1 MALEDYR
8 AVAMRCN
15 RCSYCKW
22 IPQDRIKSWEFA
34 KGCPSVDYRYF
45 HAYSGGGR
53 MVALLSL
60 TDGRSEITDEL
71 KDVVFECTLCGNCDV
86 SCKVCRYDMWILD
99 GAREFRYQLNQKGVV
114 PDAYPGV
121 IAKLRETGNMAGA
134 PQAKRADW
142 AEGLGLK
149 KLAAPGAV
157 GGAGPAGESGVV
169 DKTDVLFHAGC
180 LYSFNPALRNAV
192 RASARVL
199 AKGGL
204 GFAVDSDEGCCGGK
218 AYDMG
223 YRDDFQTAARANLEK
238 WAAAGVK
245 TLVTPCA
252 TCFWTFK
259 RLYPE
264 SDAARSGTP
273 VPEVLH
279 TTQVADRLIKEGKLQ
294 LTKRVDMKV
303 TYHDPCHLG
312 RQGEDHVP
320 WDGKEAKIFGQAVV
334 YDPPRPRYNG
344 AFGVYEPPRDV
355 LKAIPGVELV
365 EMERNREAAWC
376 CGGGGAVPQAYP
388 DFADFTAAK
397 RLDEARTTGAE
408 AIATACSSCNRI
420 LGGAKASDGTT
431 MKAIDVLELVEQAL

>member
-8 AVAMRCN
+8 PVAMRCN

-34 KGCPSVDYRYF
+34 KGCPSVDYRHF

-53 MVALLSL
+53 MVALMSL
-60 TDGRSEITDEL
+60 VDGRSEISDEL
-71 KDVVFECTLCGNCDV
+71 VDVVYECTLCGQCDV

-99 GAREFRYQLNQKGVV
+99 GAREFRHYLNQKGVV
-114 PDAYPGV
+114 PPAYPGV

-134 PQAKRADW
+134 PQATRNDW
-142 AEGLGLK
+142 ADGLGLK
-149 KLAAPGAV
+149 KLAAPGAAA
-157 GGAGPAGESGVV
+157 GAGTV
-169 DKTDVLFHAGC
+169 DKAEVLFHAGC
-180 LYSFNPALRNAV
+180 LYSFNPALRGAV
-192 RASARVL
+192 QAAARVL
-199 AKGGL
+199 TKGGL
-204 GFAVDSDEGCCGGK
+204 DFALDSDEGCCGGK

-223 YRDDFQTAARANLEK
+223 YRDDFAAAAEANLKK

-245 TLVTPCA
+245 TIVTPCA

-259 RLYPE
+259 RLYPKVAG
-264 SDAARSGTP
+264 DDYGI
-273 VPEVLH
+273 EVLH

-294 LTKRVDMKV
+294 LTKPVPMKV

-312 RQGEDHVP
+312 RQGEDYVP
-320 WDGKEAKIFGQAVV
+320 WNGKETKIYGQAVV

-355 LKAIPGVELV
+355 LKAIPGLELV
-365 EMERNREAAWC
+365 EMERTKEAAWC
-376 CGGGGAVPQAYP
+376 CGGGGAAPQAYP

-397 RLDEARTTGAE
+397 RLDEAKTTGAE

-420 LGGAKASDGTT
+420 LGSAAASDGTT

>member
-34 KGCPSVDYRYF
+34 KGCPSVDYRHF

-53 MVALLSL
+53 MIALLSH
-60 TDGRSEITDEL
+60 TDERSEITDEL
-71 KDVVFECTLCGNCDV
+71 KDVVFECTLCGQCDV

-99 GAREFRYQLNQKGVV
+99 GAREFRYYLNQKGVV
-114 PDAYPGV
+114 PEAYPAV
-121 IAKLRETGNMAGA
+121 IAKLRESRNMAGA
-134 PQAKRADW
+134 PQAKRVDW
-142 AEGLGLK
+142 ADGLGLK
-149 KLAAPGAV
+149 KLAAPGAA
-157 GGAGPAGESGVV
+157 AGPDTV
-169 DKTDVLFHAGC
+169 DKADVLFHAGC
-180 LYSFNPALRNAV
+180 LYSFNPALRNV
-192 RASARVL
+192 VQASARVL

-204 GFAVDSDEGCCGGK
+204 DFAIDSDEGCCGGK

-223 YRDDFQTAARANLEK
+223 YRDDFEAAAKANLAK

-245 TLVTPCA
+245 TIVTPCA
-252 TCFWTFK
+252 TCFWTFN
-259 RLYPE
+259 RLYPQV
-264 SDAARSGTP
+264 DGAAHDI
-273 VPEVLH
+273 EVLH
-279 TTQVADRLIKEGKLQ
+279 TTQVADRLIKEGKLK
-294 LTKRVDMKV
+294 LTKPVPMKV

-320 WDGKEAKIFGQAVV
+320 WDGKEAKIFGQVVV

-355 LKAIPGVELV
+355 LKAIPGLELV
-365 EMERNREAAWC
+365 EMERTKEAAWC

-397 RLDEARTTGAE
+397 RLDEAQTTGAE

-420 LGGAKASDGTT
+420 LGSAKASDGTT

>member
-8 AVAMRCN
+8 ADAMRCN

-34 KGCPSVDYRYF
+34 KGCPSVDYRHF

-53 MVALLSL
+53 LVALLSL

-71 KDVVFECTLCGNCDV
+71 VDVVYECTLCGQCDV
-86 SCKVCRYDMWILD
+86 SCKVCRYDMHPLS
-99 GAREFRYQLNQKGVV
+99 GAKEFRHYLNQKGVV
-114 PDAYPGV
+114 PPAYPGV

-142 AEGLGLK
+142 ADGLGLK
-149 KLAAPGAV
+149 KLAGPGAA
-157 GGAGPAGESGVV
+157 AGPDTV
-169 DKTDVLFHAGC
+169 DKAEVLFHAGC
-180 LYSFNPALRNAV
+180 LYSFNPGLRSAV
-192 RASARVL
+192 QAAAKVL
-199 AKGGL
+199 AAGGL
-204 GFAVDSDEGCCGGK
+204 DFALDSDEGCCGGK

-223 YRDDFQTAARANLEK
+223 YRDDFEAASKANLAK

-245 TLVTPCA
+245 TVVTPCA

-259 RLYPE
+259 RLYPKVAGE
-264 SDAARSGTP
+264 SYGI
-273 VPEVLH
+273 EVLH
-279 TTQVADRLIKEGKLQ
+279 TTQVADRLIKEGKLK
-294 LTKRVDMKV
+294 LTKPVPMKV

-312 RQGEDHVP
+312 RQGEDYVP
-320 WDGKEAKIFGQAVV
+320 WDGKETKIYGQAVV

-355 LKAIPGVELV
+355 LRAIPGLELV
-365 EMERNREAAWC
+365 EMERTKEAAWC

-388 DFADFTAAK
+388 DFSAFTASK
-397 RLDEARTTGAE
+397 RLDEAQTTGAE

-420 LGGAKASDGTT
+420 LGGAQASDGTT
-431 MKAIDVLELVEQAL
+431 MKAIDVLELVELAL

>member
-8 AVAMRCN
+8 ADGMRCN

-34 KGCPSVDYRYF
+34 KGCPSVDYRHF

-53 MVALLSL
+53 LIAILSL
-60 TDGRSEITDEL
+60 TDGRSEISDEMV
-71 KDVVFECTLCGNCDV
+71 DVAYECTLCGQCDV
-86 SCKVCRYDMWILD
+86 SCKVCRYDMHPLSA
-99 GAREFRYQLNQKGVV
+99 AREFRYYLNQKGVV
-114 PDAYPGV
+114 PEAYPEV
-121 IAKLRETGNMAGA
+121 IGKLRASRNMAGA
-134 PQAKRADW
+134 PQATRTDW
-142 AEGLGLK
+142 ADGLGLK
-149 KLAAPGAV
+149 KLAAPGAAAD
-157 GGAGPAGESGVV
+157 GGTV
-169 DKTDVLFHAGC
+169 DKAEVLFHAGC
-180 LYSFNPALRNAV
+180 LYSFNPALRGAV
-192 RASARVL
+192 QAAARVL
-199 AKGGL
+199 TKGGL
-204 GFAVDSDEGCCGGK
+204 DFVLDSDEACCGGK

-223 YRDDFQTAARANLEK
+223 YRDDFTATAEANLEK

-245 TLVTPCA
+245 TIVTPCA

-259 RLYPE
+259 RLYPQVAG
-264 SDAARSGTP
+264 DGYGI
-273 VPEVLH
+273 EVLH
-279 TTQVADRLIKEGKLQ
+279 TVQVADTLIKEGKLQ
-294 LTKRVDMKV
+294 LAKPVPMKV

-312 RQGEDHVP
+312 RQGEDYVP
-320 WDGKEAKIFGQAVV
+320 WDGEEAKIYGQIVV

-365 EMERNREAAWC
+365 EMERTKEAAWC

-388 DFADFTAAK
+388 DFSAFTAAK
-397 RLDEARTTGAE
+397 RLDEAKSTGAE

-420 LGGAKASDGTT
+420 LGSAAASDGST

>member
-8 AVAMRCN
+8 ADAMRCN

-22 IPQDRIKSWEFA
+22 VPQDRIKSWEFA
-34 KGCPSVDYRYF
+34 KGCPSVDYRHF

-60 TDGRSEITDEL
+60 TDGRSGITDEL
-71 KDVVFECTLCGNCDV
+71 VDVVYECTLCGNCDV
-86 SCKVCRYDMWILD
+86 SCKVCRYDMHILS
-99 GAREFRYQLNQKGVV
+99 GAKEFRYYLNQKGVV
-114 PDAYPGV
+114 PAAYPGV
-121 IAKLRETGNMAGA
+121 IAKLRDTGNMAGA

-149 KLAAPGAV
+149 TL
-157 GGAGPAGESGVV
+157 GAGT
-169 DKTDVLFHAGC
+169 DKAEVLFHAGC
-180 LYSFNPALRNAV
+180 LYSFNPALWNV
-192 RASARVL
+192 VQASARVL

-204 GFAVDSDEGCCGGK
+204 DFVIDSDEGCCGGK

-223 YRDDFQTAARANLEK
+223 YRDDFETAAKANLEK
-238 WAAAGVK
+238 WAAAGVR
-245 TLVTPCA
+245 TIVTPCA

-259 RLYPE
+259 RLYPQVAGDDHGLE
-264 SDAARSGTP
+264 I
-273 VPEVLH
+273 LH
-279 TTQVADRLIKEGKLQ
+279 TTQVADRLIKEGKLE
-294 LTKRVDMKV
+294 LTKPVNMKV

-312 RQGEDHVP
+312 RQGEDYVP
-320 WDGKEAKIFGQAVV
+320 WHGEEAKIFGQAVV
-334 YDPPRPRYNG
+334 YDPPRPRYSG

-365 EMERNREAAWC
+365 EMERTKEAAWC

-397 RLDEARTTGAE
+397 RLDEGQTTGAE

-420 LGGAKASDGTT
+420 LGSAKASDGGT
-431 MKAIDVLELVEQAL
+431 MKTIDVLELVEQAL

>member
-8 AVAMRCN
+8 ADAMRCN

-22 IPQDRIKSWEFA
+22 VPQDRIKSWEFA
-34 KGCPSVDYRYF
+34 KGCPSVDYRHF

-60 TDGRSEITDEL
+60 TDGRSGITDEL
-71 KDVVFECTLCGNCDV
+71 VDVVYECTLCGNCDV
-86 SCKVCRYDMWILD
+86 SCKVCRYDMHILS
-99 GAREFRYQLNQKGVV
+99 GAKEFRYYLNQKGIV
-114 PDAYPGV
+114 PAAYPGV
-121 IAKLRETGNMAGA
+121 IAKLRDTGNMAGA

-149 KLAAPGAV
+149 TL
-157 GGAGPAGESGVV
+157 GAGT
-169 DKTDVLFHAGC
+169 DKAEVLFHAGC
-180 LYSFNPALRNAV
+180 LYSFNPALWNV
-192 RASARVL
+192 VQASARVL

-204 GFAVDSDEGCCGGK
+204 DFVIDSDEGCCGGK

-223 YRDDFQTAARANLEK
+223 YRDDFETAAKANLEK
-238 WAAAGVK
+238 WAAAGVR
-245 TLVTPCA
+245 TIVTPCA

-259 RLYPE
+259 RLYPQVAGDDHGLE
-264 SDAARSGTP
+264 I
-273 VPEVLH
+273 LH
-279 TTQVADRLIKEGKLQ
+279 TTQVADRLIKEGKLE
-294 LTKRVDMKV
+294 LTKPVNMKV

-312 RQGEDHVP
+312 RQGEDYVP
-320 WDGKEAKIFGQAVV
+320 WHGEEAKIFGQAVV
-334 YDPPRPRYNG
+334 YDPPRPRYSG

-365 EMERNREAAWC
+365 EMERTKEAAWC

-397 RLDEARTTGAE
+397 RLDEAQTTGAE

-420 LGGAKASDGTT
+420 LGSAKASDGGT
-431 MKAIDVLELVEQAL
+431 MKTIDVLELVEQAL

>member
-22 IPQDRIKSWEFA
+22 VPQDRIKSWEFA
-34 KGCPSVDYRYF
+34 KGCPSVDYRHF

-60 TDGRSEITDEL
+60 TDGRSGITDEL
-71 KDVVFECTLCGNCDV
+71 VDVVYECTLCGNCDV
-86 SCKVCRYDMWILD
+86 SCKVCRYDMHILS
-99 GAREFRYQLNQKGVV
+99 GAKEFRYYLNQKGVV
-114 PDAYPGV
+114 PAAYPGV
-121 IAKLRETGNMAGA
+121 IAKLRDTGNMAGA

-149 KLAAPGAV
+149 TL
-157 GGAGPAGESGVV
+157 GAGT
-169 DKTDVLFHAGC
+169 DKAEVLFHAGC
-180 LYSFNPALRNAV
+180 LYSFNPALWNV
-192 RASARVL
+192 VQASARVL

-204 GFAVDSDEGCCGGK
+204 DFVIDSDEGCCGGK

-223 YRDDFQTAARANLEK
+223 YRDDFETAAKANLEK
-238 WAAAGVK
+238 WAAAGVR
-245 TLVTPCA
+245 TIVTPCA

-259 RLYPE
+259 RLYPQVAGDDHGLE
-264 SDAARSGTP
+264 I
-273 VPEVLH
+273 LH
-279 TTQVADRLIKEGKLQ
+279 TTQVADRLIKEGKLE
-294 LTKRVDMKV
+294 LTKPVNMKV

-312 RQGEDHVP
+312 RQGEDYVP
-320 WDGKEAKIFGQAVV
+320 WHGEEAKIFGQAVV
-334 YDPPRPRYNG
+334 YDPPRPRYSG

-365 EMERNREAAWC
+365 EMERTKEAAWC

-397 RLDEARTTGAE
+397 RLDEAQTTGAE

-420 LGGAKASDGTT
+420 LGSAKASDGGT
-431 MKAIDVLELVEQAL
+431 MKTIDVLELVEQAL

>member
-34 KGCPSVDYRYF
+34 KGCPSVDYRHF
-45 HAYSGGGR
+45 HAFSGGGR

-71 KDVVFECTLCGNCDV
+71 KDVVFECTLCGQCDV

-99 GAREFRYQLNQKGVV
+99 GAREFRYYLNQKGVV
-114 PDAYPGV
+114 PDAYPGI
-121 IAKLRETGNMAGA
+121 IAKLRDSGNMAGA

-142 AEGLGLK
+142 TEGLGLK
-149 KLAAPGAV
+149 RLAAPGA
-157 GGAGPAGESGVV
+157 AGPGTVAKAE
-169 DKTDVLFHAGC
+169 VLFHAGC
-180 LYSFNPALRNAV
+180 LYSFNPTLRSV
-192 RASARVL
+192 VQASARVL

-204 GFAVDSDEGCCGGK
+204 DFAVDGDERCCGGK

-223 YRDDFQTAARANLEK
+223 YRDDFAASAKANLER
-238 WAAAGVK
+238 WSEAGVK
-245 TLVTPCA
+245 TIVTPCA

-264 SDAARSGTP
+264 VAATAGYP
-273 VPEVLH
+273 VQVPEVLH
-279 TTQVADRLIKEGKLQ
+279 TTQVADRLIKEGALR
-294 LTKRVDMKV
+294 LTKTVPMKV

-312 RQGEDHVP
+312 RQGEDYVP
-320 WDGKEAKIFGQAVV
+320 WDGKETKIFGQAVV

-344 AFGVYEPPRDV
+344 AWGVYEPPRDV
-355 LKAIPGVELV
+355 LRAIPGLELV
-365 EMERNREAAWC
+365 EMERTKEAAWC

-388 DFADFTAAK
+388 DFADFTASK
-397 RLDEARTTGAE
+397 RLDEAKTTGAD

-420 LGGAKASDGTT
+420 LGSAAASDGTT
-431 MKAIDVLELVEQAL
+431 MQAIDVLELVERAL

>member
-34 KGCPSVDYRYF
+34 KGCPSVDYRHF

-53 MVALLSL
+53 MIALLSH
-60 TDGRSEITDEL
+60 TDGRGEITDEL
-71 KDVVFECTLCGNCDV
+71 KDVVFECTLCGQCDV

-99 GAREFRYQLNQKGVV
+99 GAREFRYYLNQKGVV
-114 PDAYPGV
+114 PDAYPAV
-121 IAKLRETGNMAGA
+121 ITKLRESRNMAGA
-134 PQAKRADW
+134 SQATRAGW
-142 AEGLGLK
+142 ADGLGLK
-149 KLAAPGAV
+149 KLAAPGAA
-157 GGAGPAGESGVV
+157 AGPDTVEKADVV
-169 DKTDVLFHAGC
+169 FHAGC
-180 LYSFNPALRNAV
+180 LYSFNPGLKGAV
-192 RASARVL
+192 QAAAKVL
-199 AKGGL
+199 TKGGL
-204 GFAVDSDEGCCGGK
+204 DFALDSDEGCCGGK

-223 YRDDFQTAARANLEK
+223 YRDDFEAAAKANLAK

-245 TLVTPCA
+245 TIVTPCA

-259 RLYPE
+259 RLYPKV
-264 SDAARSGTP
+264 DAAAHDI
-273 VPEVLH
+273 EVLH
-279 TTQVADRLIKEGKLQ
+279 TTQVADRLIKEGKLK
-294 LTKRVDMKV
+294 LTKPVPMKV
-303 TYHDPCHLG
+303 TYQDPCHLG
-312 RQGEDHVP
+312 RQGEDYVP
-320 WDGKEAKIFGQAVV
+320 WDGEEAKIYGQVVV
-334 YDPPRPRYNG
+334 YDPPRPRYSG

-355 LKAIPGVELV
+355 LKAIPGLELV
-365 EMERNREAAWC
+365 EMERTKEAAWC

-397 RLDEARTTGAE
+397 RLDEAQTTGAE

-420 LGGAKASDGTT
+420 LGSAKASDGTT

>member
-1 MALEDYR
+1 MALDDYR

-22 IPQDRIKSWEFA
+22 IPQDRITSHEFA
-34 KGCPSVDYRYF
+34 KGCPSVDYRHF
-45 HAYSGGGR
+45 HAYSGGGH

-71 KDVVFECTLCGNCDV
+71 VDVVYECTLCGNCDV

-99 GAREFRYQLNQKGVV
+99 GARELRYHLNQQGVV
-114 PDAYPGV
+114 PPAYPGV
-121 IAKLRETGNMAGA
+121 IAKLRDSGNMAGA
-134 PQAKRADW
+134 PRPSAPTGPMDW
-142 AEGLGLK
+142 ASRNWR
-149 KLAAPGAV
+149 PRC
-157 GGAGPAGESGVV
+157 GGRPDTVA
-169 DKTDVLFHAGC
+169 KTDVLFHAGC
-180 LYSFNPALRNAV
+180 LYSFIPALRNV
-192 RASARVL
+192 VQASARVL

-204 GFAVDSDEGCCGGK
+204 DFAIDSDEGCCGGK

-223 YRDDFQTAARANLEK
+223 YRDDFAAAAKANLDK
-238 WAAAGVK
+238 WTAAGVK
-245 TLVTPCA
+245 TIVTPCA

-259 RLYPE
+259 RLYPQV
-264 SDAARSGTP
+264 DAAAHDI
-273 VPEVLH
+273 EVLH
-279 TTQVADRLIKEGKLQ
+279 TTQVADRLIKEGSLK
-294 LTKRVDMKV
+294 LTKPVNMKV

-320 WDGKEAKIFGQAVV
+320 WDGEEAKIFGQVVV

-355 LKAIPGVELV
+355 LRAIPGLELV
-365 EMERNREAAWC
+365 EMERTKEAAWC

-388 DFADFTAAK
+388 DFADFTASK
-397 RLDEARTTGAE
+397 RLDEAKSTGAE

-420 LGGAKASDGTT
+420 LGSAKAGDGTT

>member
-34 KGCPSVDYRYF
+34 KGCPSVDYRHF

-53 MVALLSL
+53 MVALLSH
-60 TDGRSEITDEL
+60 TDERSEITDEL
-71 KDVVFECTLCGNCDV
+71 KDVVFECTLCGQCDV

-99 GAREFRYQLNQKGVV
+99 GAREFRYYLNQKGVV
-114 PDAYPGV
+114 PAAYPAV
-121 IAKLRETGNMAGA
+121 ITKLRETRNMAGA
-134 PQAKRADW
+134 PQAARAGW
-142 AEGLGLK
+142 ADGLGLK
-149 KLAAPGAV
+149 KLAAPGAA
-157 GGAGPAGESGVV
+157 AGPDTV
-169 DKTDVLFHAGC
+169 DKASVLFHAGC
-180 LYSFNPALRNAV
+180 LYSFNPGLRSAV
-192 RASARVL
+192 QAAAKVL

-204 GFAVDSDEGCCGGK
+204 DFALDSDEGCCGGK

-223 YRDDFQTAARANLEK
+223 YRDDFEAAAKANLAK

-245 TLVTPCA
+245 TIVTPCA
-252 TCFWTFK
+252 TCFWTFN
-259 RLYPE
+259 RLYPTV
-264 SDAARSGTP
+264 DPAAHDI
-273 VPEVLH
+273 EVLH
-279 TTQVADRLIKEGKLQ
+279 TTQVADRLIKEGKLK
-294 LTKRVDMKV
+294 LTKPVPMKV

-312 RQGEDHVP
+312 RQGEDYVP
-320 WDGKEAKIFGQAVV
+320 WDGKETKIYGQAVV

-355 LKAIPGVELV
+355 LKAIPGLELV
-365 EMERNREAAWC
+365 EMERTKEAAWC

-397 RLDEARTTGAE
+397 RLDEAQTTGAE

-420 LGGAKASDGTT
+420 LGSAKASDGTT

>member
-8 AVAMRCN
+8 ADAMRCN

-22 IPQDRIKSWEFA
+22 VPQDRIKSWEFA
-34 KGCPSVDYRYF
+34 KGCPSVDYRHF

-60 TDGRSEITDEL
+60 TDGRSGITDEL
-71 KDVVFECTLCGNCDV
+71 VDVVYECTLCGNCDV
-86 SCKVCRYDMWILD
+86 SCKVCRYDMHILS
-99 GAREFRYQLNQKGVV
+99 GAKEFRYYLNQKGVV
-114 PDAYPGV
+114 PAAYPGV
-121 IAKLRETGNMAGA
+121 IAKLRDTGNMAGA

-149 KLAAPGAV
+149 TL
-157 GGAGPAGESGVV
+157 GAGT
-169 DKTDVLFHAGC
+169 DKAEVLFHAGC
-180 LYSFNPALRNAV
+180 LYSFNPALWNV
-192 RASARVL
+192 VQASARVL

-204 GFAVDSDEGCCGGK
+204 DFVIDSDEGCCGGK

-223 YRDDFQTAARANLEK
+223 YRDDFETAAKANLEK
-238 WAAAGVK
+238 WAAAGVR
-245 TLVTPCA
+245 TIVTPCA

-259 RLYPE
+259 RLYPQVAGDDHGLE
-264 SDAARSGTP
+264 I
-273 VPEVLH
+273 LH
-279 TTQVADRLIKEGKLQ
+279 TTQVADRLIKEGKLE
-294 LTKRVDMKV
+294 LTKPVNMKV

-312 RQGEDHVP
+312 RQGEDYVP
-320 WDGKEAKIFGQAVV
+320 WHGEEAKIFGQAVV
-334 YDPPRPRYNG
+334 YDPPRPRYSG

-365 EMERNREAAWC
+365 EMERTKEAAWC

-397 RLDEARTTGAE
+397 RLDEAQTTGAE

-420 LGGAKASDGTT
+420 LGSAKASDGGT
-431 MKAIDVLELVEQAL
+431 MKTIDVLELVEQAL

>member
-8 AVAMRCN
+8 ADAMRCN

-34 KGCPSVDYRYF
+34 KGCPSVDYRHF
-45 HAYSGGGR
+45 HAYSAGGR

-71 KDVVFECTLCGNCDV
+71 KDVVFECTLCGQCDV
-86 SCKVCRYDMWILD
+86 SCKVCRYDMHILS
-99 GAREFRYQLNQKGVV
+99 GAREFRYYLNQKGAV

-121 IAKLRETGNMAGA
+121 IAKLRDTRNMAGA

-149 KLAAPGAV
+149 QLAAPGAV
-157 GGAGPAGESGVV
+157 SKA
-169 DKTDVLFHAGC
+169 DVLFHAGC
-180 LYSFNPALRNAV
+180 LYSFNPALRNV
-192 RASARVL
+192 VQASARVL

-204 GFAVDSDEGCCGGK
+204 DFAIDGDEGCCGGK

-223 YRDDFQTAARANLEK
+223 YRDDFEACAKANLEK
-238 WAAAGVK
+238 WTAAGVK
-245 TLVTPCA
+245 TIVTPCA

-259 RLYPE
+259 RLYPRLNP
-264 SDAARSGTP
+264 DLQP
-273 VPEVLH
+273 QVEVLH

-294 LTKRVDMKV
+294 LTKPVPMKV

-320 WDGKEAKIFGQAVV
+320 WNGKETKIFGQAVV
-334 YDPPRPRYNG
+334 YDPPRPRYAG

-355 LKAIPGVELV
+355 LKAIPGLELV
-365 EMERNREAAWC
+365 EMERTKEAAWC
-376 CGGGGAVPQAYP
+376 CGGGGAAPQAYP
-388 DFADFTAAK
+388 DFADFTASK

-420 LGGAKASDGTT
+420 LGSAAAGDGTT

>member
-1 MALEDYR
+1 MAFEDYR
-8 AVAMRCN
+8 ADAMRCN

-34 KGCPSVDYRYF
+34 KGCPSVDYRHF

-53 MVALLSL
+53 LVALLSL

-71 KDVVFECTLCGNCDV
+71 VDVVYECTLCGSCDV
-86 SCKVCRYDMWILD
+86 SCKVCRYDMHPLS
-99 GAREFRYQLNQKGVV
+99 GAKEFRYYLNQKGIV
-114 PDAYPGV
+114 PPAYPGV
-121 IAKLRETGNMAGA
+121 IAKLRDTGNMAGA
-134 PQAKRADW
+134 PQSQRADW
-142 AEGLGLK
+142 AEELGLK
-149 KLAAPGAV
+149 KLAAPGA
-157 GGAGPAGESGVV
+157 PATADTVA
-169 DKTDVLFHAGC
+169 KADVLFHAGC
-180 LYSFNPALRNAV
+180 LYSFNPALRNV
-192 RASARVL
+192 VQASARVL

-204 GFAVDSDEGCCGGK
+204 DFAIDSDERCCGGK

-223 YRDDFQTAARANLEK
+223 YRDDFEAAAKANLEK

-245 TLVTPCA
+245 TVISPCA

-259 RLYPE
+259 RLYPKVAGDDYGLE
-264 SDAARSGTP
+264 I
-273 VPEVLH
+273 LH
-279 TTQVADRLIKEGKLQ
+279 TTQVADRLIKEGKLK
-294 LTKRVDMKV
+294 LANPVPMKV

-312 RQGEDHVP
+312 RQGEDYVP

-355 LKAIPGVELV
+355 LKAIPGLELV
-365 EMERNREAAWC
+365 EMERTKEAAWC

-397 RLDEARTTGAE
+397 RLDEAQTTGAE

-420 LGGAKASDGTT
+420 LGSAKASDGGT
-431 MKAIDVLELVEQAL
+431 MKTIDVLELVEQAL

>member
-1 MALEDYR
+1 
-8 AVAMRCN
+8 MRCN

-22 IPQDRIKSWEFA
+22 IPQDRITSHEFA
-34 KGCPSVDYRYF
+34 KGCPSVDYRHF

-71 KDVVFECTLCGNCDV
+71 VDVVYECTLCGNCDV

-99 GAREFRYQLNQKGVV
+99 GR
-114 PDAYPGV
+114 PGV
-121 IAKLRETGNMAGA
+121 PVPPEPAGRRPAGLPGRHRQAARLRQHGRRPAGQA
-134 PQAKRADW
+134 GRLVRRPGPQEA
-142 AEGLGLK
+142 GG
-149 KLAAPGAV
+149 PGAA
-157 GGAGPAGESGVV
+157 AGPDTVA
-169 DKTDVLFHAGC
+169 KTDVLFHAGC
-180 LYSFNPALRNAV
+180 LYSFNPALRNV
-192 RASARVL
+192 VQASARVL

-204 GFAVDSDEGCCGGK
+204 DFAIDSDEGCCGGK

-223 YRDDFQTAARANLEK
+223 YRDDFAAAAKANLEK

-245 TLVTPCA
+245 TIVTPCA

-259 RLYPE
+259 RLYPQVAG
-264 SDAARSGTP
+264 DDYGI
-273 VPEVLH
+273 EVLH
-279 TTQVADRLIKEGKLQ
+279 TTQVADRLIKEGKLK
-294 LTKRVDMKV
+294 LTKPVNMKV

-312 RQGEDHVP
+312 RQGEDYVP
-320 WDGKEAKIFGQAVV
+320 WDGEEAKIFGQAVV

-355 LKAIPGVELV
+355 LKAIPGLELV
-365 EMERNREAAWC
+365 EMERTKEAAWC

-388 DFADFTAAK
+388 DFADFTASK
-397 RLDEARTTGAE
+397 RLDEAKTTGAE

-420 LGGAKASDGTT
+420 LGSAKASDGTT